1 MSYKLKRIGLALT
14 LMASLLVGSGAAC
27 PCSHHHEEAEAAE
40 TSCHG
45 SYHGMENAEAS
56 TEGDAVDAVCV
67 CFVNQ
72 SSPAIASKSE
82 SKKLKSGKSTSNSD
96 RLIPDFEHVTTI
108 AIQQSSPEFG
118 QALSYSN
125 ALRSLLPSRAPPRL

>member
-1 MSYKLKRIGLALT
+1 MASYKLKRIGLALC
-14 LMASLLVGSGAAC
+14 LMTSLSFGSASAC
-27 PCSHHHEEAEAAE
+27 PCPHHHEEAKAAE

-45 SYHGMENAEAS
+45 SYHGMMENAEAS

-82 SKKLKSGKSTSNSD
+82 SNKLKFGRTISNSD
-96 RLIPDFEHVTTI
+96 RVVPDVAFVAAASFQH
-108 AIQQSSPEFG
+108 
-118 QALSYSN
+118 
-125 ALRSLLPSRAPPRL
+125 PP